1 MTGHSVASPGTLR
14 VLMVLTYYHPHW
26 TGLTAYA
33 KRLAEGLAARG
44 HSVTVLTSRHES
56 SLQREEILRNVRVVR
71 LPVMMRL
78 SRGVVMPGFPAA
90 LWREVRQADLV
101 QMHTPLLEAPLVAL
115 FCRIQHRPVV
125 FTHHGDL
132 VMPAGGFNR
141 MVERVVTWLM
151 TRALRMSTRITVHS
165 ADYGRNSA
173 FLSPFLSKLDAIYP
187 PSDLPAPDRAAA
199 WEWRRELG
207 LADKKV
213 IGFAGRWVE
222 EKGFDYLLQAIPRV
236 LEKTPD
242 AHFVYAGQSNILY
255 EDFFKKTQPL
265 LEPVRNHVTM
275 LGLLIDPQK
284 LANFYAMCDL
294 FVVSS
299 RTDCFPSTQVE
310 AVLSGT
316 PLVTTDIPGA
326 REIVKVTGMGRLVPP
341 RDPEGLARGVAE
353 VLARREQFV
362 KPNVEVRKIFDR
374 EKSVTEYEGLFRR
387 LTAAP
392 ATS

>member
-1 MTGHSVASPGTLR
+1 MTGPSAASPGSLR
-14 VLMVLTYYHPHW
+14 ILMVLTYYHPHW

-56 SLQREEILRNVRVVR
+56 SLQREETLRAVRVVR

-115 FCRIQHRPVV
+115 FCRMQHRPVV

-165 ADYGRNSA
+165 ADYGRNSP

-199 WEWRRELG
+199 WAWRRELG
-207 LADKKV
+207 LAGKKV
-213 IGFAGRWVE
+213 VGFAGRWVE
-222 EKGFDYLLQAIPRV
+222 EKGFDYLLQAIPHV

-255 EDFFKKTQPL
+255 EEFFKKTQPY
-265 LEPVRNHVTM
+265 LEPVRSHVTM

-341 RDPEGLARGVAE
+341 RDPEGLARGIAE

-387 LTAAP
+387 LTAA
-392 ATS
+392 AAGA